1 MGSLFKEV
9 SLRPSCNQCINI
21 GNGRTLSFAEYGQ
34 PTGEPVFAFHGAPGN
49 RFQLLGTHFAA
60 EELGIRLIV
69 ADRPGYGS
77 SDYYPN
83 RELCDWPVD
92 VAAIADFLG
101 IQRFGVWG
109 ISAGGPHA
117 LVTAALLPDRVTRV
131 ALAASVAP
139 RMHMETTA
147 SAQELRAIE
156 NVSERK
162 IKWTANSWIVL
173 RQLASIVPWPIARLF
188 INTANRQL
196 MDDKEFRATRSIERN
211 EFGKQSAEALAQD
224 FAILMAPW
232 GFELSEVRQEVTIWH
247 GTADTLVKPEHGE
260 LLSTL
265 LSNSNY
271 HKVEGVGH
279 LVAGSLYKDMLM
291 AAANLSNSLRT

>member
-9 SLRPSCNQCINI
+9 SMRPSCNQFIN
-21 GNGRTLSFAEYGQ
+21 NADGRKLSFAEYGQ
-34 PTGEPVFAFHGAPGN
+34 LSGEPVFAFHGAPGN

-77 SDYYPN
+77 SDYYSA
-83 RELCDWPVD
+83 RELYDWPAD
-92 VAAIADFLG
+92 VGAIADFLG
-101 IQRFGVWG
+101 IERFGVWG

-117 LVTAALLPDRVTRV
+117 LATAALLPDRVSRV

-139 RMHMETTA
+139 RTHMEATT
-147 SAQELRAIE
+147 SAQELKAIE
-156 NVSERK
+156 NISARK
-162 IKWTANSWIVL
+162 IKWTANSWIAL
-173 RQLASIVPWPIARLF
+173 RQLASVVPWPIARLF

-211 EFGKQSAEALAQD
+211 EFGKRSAEALAQD
-224 FAILMAPW
+224 FSILMAPW
-232 GFELSEVRQEVTIWH
+232 GFELSEVSQEVTIWH
-247 GTADTLVKPEHGE
+247 GTADTLVKPQHGE
-260 LLSTL
+260 LLSKL
-265 LSNSNY
+265 LPNSSY

-279 LVAGSLYKDMLM
+279 LVAGSLYSDMLM
-291 AAANLSNSLRT
+291 AAAGTSNSVRT